1 VASSLRHQLGLALV
15 ICAAGLAQCAAASA
29 SSVTLGETAT
39 AMATGSVCAANVF
52 ETMADPATPSYTVPT
67 GGGAIV
73 SWSTATFAGAHAGSP
88 ITLLALVP
96 SGGSNYKLA
105 GFDSETLPTPLPTDN
120 LATFAI
126 PTGIEVPAGTILGLS
141 STATTEEC
149 DFTGDPDDSV
159 YFGTSP
165 APAQGAIYARSAAGS
180 GSVNVSADLV
190 QTVDAGLTV
199 AAPPVSTLAGGVAA
213 FSFSLSNTG
222 SSSGRM
228 TVFDNVPKGLSVL
241 AAISGSG
248 SCVTSGQI
256 VTCTT
261 EPLVPRSTTPIS
273 IVVKTSAPGS
283 FTDTATAASSLFSDP
298 NTANNV
304 ASADLA
310 VTRVPTAAPGCH
322 IVGLKGVRLRT
333 AKSVLLALSCA
344 VGKVSKKASKSVAKG
359 DVISTSPG
367 SGSRP
372 AGSKIAIVESSGK
385 PKRKHARG

>member
-1 VASSLRHQLGLALV
+1 MARSLRLRLTMALV
-15 ICAAGLAQCAAASA
+15 VCAGGLAQCAAASA
-29 SSVTLGETAT
+29 SSVTLGETASGP
-39 AMATGSVCAANVF
+39 GSPCTANVF
-52 ETMADPATPSYTVPT
+52 ETMADPATPSYTVPA

-73 SWSTATFAGAHAGSP
+73 SWSTATYGGAHAGSP

-96 SGGSNYKLA
+96 SAGSNYKLA
-105 GFDSETLPTPLPTDN
+105 GFDSVTLPTPLPADN
-120 LATFAI
+120 VATFTI

-149 DFTGDPDDSV
+149 DFSGDPDDSI
-159 YFGTSP
+159 YYGTAP
-165 APAQGAIYARSAAGS
+165 APSQGSIYTQSAAGA

-199 AAPPVSTLAGGVAA
+199 GATPVSTTAGGAAA
-213 FSFSLSNTG
+213 FSFSLGNTG
-222 SSSGRM
+222 SSTGRVS
-228 TVFDNVPKGLSVL
+228 VFDNVPKGLSVI

-248 SCVTSGQI
+248 SCVTSGQV

-261 EPLVPRSTTPIS
+261 EPLAPRSTTPIS

-310 VTRVPTAAPGCH
+310 VTPVPTAAPGCH
-322 IVGLKGVRLRT
+322 IVGLKGVPLGT
-333 AKSVLLALSCA
+333 AKAVLRALNCA
-344 VGKVSKKASKSVAKG
+344 VGKVSKKASKSVRKG
-359 DVISTSPG
+359 DVLSTSPG

-372 AGSKIAIVESSGK
+372 AATKVAIVVSSGK
-385 PKRKHARG
+385 PKHARR